1 MLSRKTRIGLPPSC
15 PEEPAEG
22 PCAPPHRDRAA
33 ARPDRLGPAPGRPGD
48 PAKTIRAPFAC
59 ALSAAPAA
67 PACATG
73 RHADLDDVFAHQEE
87 RPLMADPEE
96 AHRRAVRG
104 RARLRPGLHH
114 GPGGPP
120 QVRIARAGR
129 GRRRAHRRQRP
140 SVHLHRRPV
149 HRSEAHRRAAG
160 EDRRVDRRDAR
171 LRRRPTSGAG
181 GQRQAARPPAPGAGP
196 HPGHRNGGR
205 PGFDGRGATG
215 PAEPRRRSQEKIAC
229 SRPIDS
235 GP

>member
-1 MLSRKTRIGLPPSC
+1 MLSRKTPIGLPPSC

-96 AHRRAVRG
+96 ATGELCADEPGCVPAYTTDQADH
-104 RARLRPGLHH
+104 LR
-114 GPGGPP
+114 
-120 QVRIARAGR
+120 
-129 GRRRAHRRQRP
+129 
-140 SVHLHRRPV
+140 
-149 HRSEAHRRAAG
+149 
-160 EDRRVDRRDAR
+160 
-171 LRRRPTSGAG
+171 
-181 GQRQAARPPAPGAGP
+181 
-196 HPGHRNGGR
+196 
-205 PGFDGRGATG
+205 F
-215 PAEPRRRSQEKIAC
+215 
-229 SRPIDS
+229 
-235 GP
+235 